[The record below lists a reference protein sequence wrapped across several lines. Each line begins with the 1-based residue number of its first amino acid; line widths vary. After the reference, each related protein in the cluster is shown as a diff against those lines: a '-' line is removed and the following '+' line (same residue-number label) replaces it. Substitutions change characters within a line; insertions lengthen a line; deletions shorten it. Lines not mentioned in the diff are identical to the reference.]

1 VLAACR
7 AVRGET
13 AAAAALFGAAGEADE
28 VPVAERGAWVRARLR
43 DGGPSGPGDTVVA
56 ETLHAIR
63 RDGATAVLGG
73 ALATVPRDL
82 AGLLAGRTLTPA
94 EVAHLHEHAGPVTA
108 GDLAALAI
116 DPTLGRGLDSALL
129 RRVHDALPALRAA
142 GRGIP
147 LGRAWSRMERL
158 GEALAE
164 RLDPAPRLAPL
175 GSLRRF
181 APVVGDIEVLA
192 EDGDDAGAASPHAAA
207 AGELLDAVATAME
220 PQVLHRGRR
229 TATLIVDDEHVT
241 LRVAGPAERGTMRLF
256 HTGAAGHLRDL
267 QARASRRGLVLAPTG
282 LFGNDEARLPC
293 DDEAAVYGH
302 LDLPW
307 VAPEL
312 RHGAG
317 EVAAAEAGAL
327 PRPVEMGD
335 IRGDLHTHTLF
346 SDGRDSVE
354 AMVRAARALGYE
366 YIAITDH
373 SPSATA
379 SRVLSRER
387 LARQAEDVAAARRRV
402 EGITVLHGVEVDILP
417 DGSLDFP
424 DEVLAGLDLVLASLH
439 EAAGQPPDVLLERY
453 LTAMRHPLVTIVT
466 HPANRMPGRDE
477 GYALDFEALF
487 AAAAETG
494 TIVEVDGGPAH
505 LDLDG
510 ALAAR
515 AAAAGAW
522 ISIDSDAHDATRL
535 GRQMRFGVGT
545 ARRGGVTAAQVV
557 NTRPLDDLQGL
568 LRRKR
573 A

>member
-13 AAAAALFGAAGEADE
+13 AAAADLFGAAGEADA
-28 VPVAERGAWVRARLR
+28 VPVARRGAWVRARMQGR
-43 DGGPSGPGDTVVA
+43 HEASGDVVA
-56 ETLHAIR
+56 DALHAMR
-63 RDGATAVLGG
+63 RDGAAAVLGST
-73 ALATVPRDL
+73 LATVPRDL

-94 EVAHLHEHAGPVTA
+94 EVAHLHAHAGPVTA
-108 GDLAALAI
+108 GDLAALAV
-116 DPTLGRGLDSALL
+116 DPGLGPRLDPALL

-158 GEALAE
+158 GETLAE
-164 RLDPAPRLAPL
+164 RLDPAPRLTPL

-192 EDGDDAGAASPHAAA
+192 EDGGDAGGLPADDVA
-207 AGELLDAVATAME
+207 AGVLLDAVAAAMG
-220 PQVLHRGRR
+220 PQIVHRGRR

-256 HTGAAGHLRDL
+256 HTGATAHLRDL
-267 QARASRRGLVLAPTG
+267 EARARQRGLVLAPTG
-282 LFGNDEARLPC
+282 LFRNDEARLPC
-293 DDEAAVYGH
+293 SDEESVYGH

-327 PRPVEMGD
+327 PRPVETGD

-453 LTAMRHPLVTIVT
+453 LAAMRHPLVTIVT

-494 TIVEVDGGPAH
+494 TIVEVDGGPTH

-515 AAAAGAW
+515 AIATGAW
-522 ISIDSDAHDATRL
+522 IAIDSDAHDASRL

-557 NTRPLDDLQGL
+557 NTRPLDELRAL
-568 LRRKR
+568 IRRKR
-573 A
+573 Q